1 MNVVDVVVVVLVA
14 TFAFAGLR
22 QGFVVSVFSFLGF
35 LVGGLLGLV
44 LMPVALRG
52 HDPSPARS
60 LLALAGV
67 VVLALVGQSVAGIV
81 ASRLRGRFVRG
92 PVERADAAGGAVV
105 GAVAV
110 LVAAWLVGSVLVR
123 DGAGLPLADVARE
136 SRILT
141 AVDDVM
147 PGTPDEVFSA
157 FGNLLDTT
165 GFPEVFSDSTQERP
179 AAVPP
184 PDGTVAS
191 LPAVRAAATSVV
203 KVVGDAQS
211 CQRRIEGSGFV
222 YAPHRVMTN
231 AHVVAG
237 VEHPAVYVAGSSRAY
252 PARVVV
258 FDADVDVAV
267 LAVPDLDLPALDFG
281 GPVPARTDAAV
292 VGYPGDGPRT
302 AVPARVRER
311 LQAVGQDVYGEGR
324 VLREIYAL
332 RVRVHPGS
340 SGGPLLGRDGRV
352 IGVVFAASRE
362 DPDTGYALTAKQ
374 VSAAAASGVQS
385 TNDAGTSRCA

>member
-1 MNVVDVVVVVLVA
+1 VNVVDVVVIALVA
-14 TFAFAGLR
+14 AFAFAGLR

-35 LVGGLLGLV
+35 VVGGLFGLV

-52 HDPSPARS
+52 HDPSPTRS
-60 LLALAGV
+60 LLALGGV
-67 VVLALVGQSVAGIV
+67 VILALAGQSLAGFL
-81 ASRLRGRFVRG
+81 AARLRGRYVRG
-92 PVERADAAGGAVV
+92 PVARADAVGGAVV
-105 GAVAV
+105 GACAV
-110 LVAAWLVGSVLVR
+110 LVAAWLVGSVLVS
-123 DGAGLPLADVARE
+123 DGAGLPLADVARQ
-136 SRILT
+136 SRILA

-147 PGTPDEVFSA
+147 PGTPDQVFSA

-165 GFPEVFSDSTQERP
+165 GFPEVFSDATQEQVR
-179 AAVPP
+179 AVPP

-191 LPAVRAAATSVV
+191 LPAVRTASLSVV
-203 KVVGDAQS
+203 KVVGDAPS

-237 VEHPAVYVAGSSRAY
+237 VENPVVFVAGSSRAY
-252 PARVVV
+252 AARVVV

-267 LAVPDLDLPALDFG
+267 LAVPDLDLPSLDFG
-281 GPVPARTDAAV
+281 GPVPAGTDAAV

-302 AVPARVRER
+302 PTAARIRDR
-311 LQAVGQDVYGEGR
+311 LQAIGQDVYGEGR
-324 VLREIYAL
+324 VLREIYSL
-332 RVRVHPGS
+332 RVEVHPGS
-340 SGGPLLGRDGRV
+340 SGGPVLARDGRV

-362 DPDTGYALTAKQ
+362 DPETGYALTAKQ

-385 TNDAGTSRCA
+385 SGDRSTSRCA